1 MARIRARNLL
11 VEFPIYSASTRS
23 LKNAVLHATTGGKVA
38 RDSGRRITVTALDHV
53 SFDLHE
59 GDRVGVMGHKGRPAS
74 VSSIA
79 LHSIVPKSA
88 YAVPI
93 GLILIPC

>member
-38 RDSGRRITVTALDHV
+38 RDSGRRMTVTALD
-53 SFDLHE
+53 DAGE
-59 GDRVGVMGHKGRPAS
+59 
-74 VSSIA
+74 
-79 LHSIVPKSA
+79 
-88 YAVPI
+88 
-93 GLILIPC
+93 PCDVKVEFSRG